1 MNKIIFIILIS
12 VSVCYSQELNCRVEV
27 NYENLPVNNREL
39 LTDFASVI
47 ESYMN
52 TTRFTNDNWDGQK
65 IDCSM
70 SIFFLGA
77 ATDIDYTAQIVVVSQ
92 RPIYKSTNNSQM
104 VTINDA
110 QWAFQYQ
117 KGQALYA
124 NQTTFEALSSF
135 LDFYANIIIGFDWD
149 TWEEFG
155 GTKYFQRAQDI
166 VNLGAASSNA
176 QGWQSSS
183 STYSRWGLVNEI
195 FAEKYSKFRSSIF
208 DYHYGIDIYSQNKI
222 LGQQKIVSLINTLY
236 DMWQSEGGL
245 TSVYVKTFFDAKY
258 GEIIEYMKDYQ
269 DLTIFDK
276 LKKIDPPHASRYEG
290 VMQ

>member
-195 FAEKYSKFRSSIF
+195 FAEKYSKFRSAIF

>member
-117 KGQALYA
+117 RGQALYA

-195 FAEKYSKFRSSIF
+195 FAEKYSKFRSAIF